1 MSEHKSYQVA
11 VIGSGAAGKKAALL
25 AARNGLR
32 VLLIEKDTLGGT
44 TFDRGYYSV
53 RAFRAS
59 AEAAKA
65 SSQTGWPDWF
75 SARRQVRAW
84 LTEELKNQL
93 DKAGVEVRFGRA
105 SLADAGTIRLEKES
119 AEPELL
125 RAEYIILATGSR
137 PAFDGQNLGPNIVNS
152 DQLLARMDLPKRLL
166 IVGGGYLGCELASIY
181 RSLRCE
187 VTLVEKRERLLADWD
202 EFIGAFI
209 ARALGSAGV
218 TLHLGQEL
226 DFEHPA
232 GTSDEPSFSVAGGL
246 TISSDLVLV
255 ATGRQPNIENL
266 GFEKVGIA
274 ADPFI
279 RVDEY
284 LRTPLPNIFA
294 IGDVNGLGLL
304 DSVAVGQARVAV
316 GAILGKK
323 IPFSQRWI
331 PRCVHTDPPVASVGW
346 TEEEAGR
353 AGLAAVSYSDTFH
366 LITDDEISVVA
377 PVQVTLKILAEAE
390 SRQILG
396 LHAIGSH
403 AAELVNT
410 AAVAIRAGLTVEEL
424 SEITFVH
431 PSLAETIQ
439 ECLPKLGWLR
449 AG

>member
-1 MSEHKSYQVA
+1 MSKRKSYQVA
-11 VIGSGAAGKKAALL
+11 VIGSGAAGKEAAIL

-32 VLLIEKDTLGGT
+32 VVLIEKDTLGGT

-59 AEAAKA
+59 AETAKE
-65 SSQTGWPDWF
+65 SSQAGQPDWF

-84 LTEELKNQL
+84 LTQELKNKL
-93 DKAGVEVRFGRA
+93 NKAGVEVRFGRG
-105 SLADAGTIRLEKES
+105 SLADTNSIRLEKGSGES
-119 AEPELL
+119 ELL
-125 RAEYIILATGSR
+125 GTEYIILATGSR
-137 PAFDGQNLGPNIVNS
+137 PAFDGQHLGPNFVNS

-166 IVGGGYLGCELASIY
+166 IIGGGYIGCEFASIY
-181 RSLRCE
+181 RSLRCA
-187 VTLVEKRERLLADWD
+187 VTLVEKRERLLPDWD
-202 EFIGAFI
+202 EFIGTFI
-209 ARALGSAGV
+209 ACALSSAGV

-226 DFEHPA
+226 DLEHPG
-232 GTSDEPSFSVAGGL
+232 GTSEEPSFALAGGVN
-246 TISSDLVLV
+246 ISSDLVF
-255 ATGRQPNIENL
+255 AAIGRQPNIENL
-266 GFEKVGIA
+266 GLEQLGIA

-279 RVDEY
+279 RVDDS
-284 LRTPLPNIFA
+284 LRTSSPKIFA

-304 DSVAVGQARVAV
+304 DSVAVAQARVAV

-323 IPFSQRWI
+323 IPFSQRWV

-353 AGLAAVSYSDTFH
+353 AGLSAVAYSETFH
-366 LITDDEISVVA
+366 LVTDDEKSVVV
-377 PVQVTLKILAEAE
+377 PIQVRLKILAEAE

-396 LHAIGSH
+396 LHAIGPH

-410 AAVAIRAGLTVEEL
+410 AAVAIKAGLTIEEL

-439 ECLPKLGWLR
+439 ECSPKLASLR